1 MALSDGRKIIDGGN
15 IMLFSY
21 QTNGYKSIAQG
32 TSHSLSL
39 STSTEQIA
47 SKDYGKFGATEA
59 GQITWTLS
67 ADHMYTRDGWDIF
80 YSKLMADTS
89 SDPTANQLKVVFG
102 ERKSE
107 SYDQVNV
114 DSDGN
119 WVPSTYTS
127 YIYGGT
133 AVVTS
138 LSWSADS
145 GSKSTFSVELSG
157 VGGIKKLSE
166 LNS

>member
-1 MALSDGRKIIDGGN
+1 MALSDGRKIVDGGN

-21 QTNGYKSIAQG
+21 QTNGYKSIAHG

-39 STSTEQIA
+39 STSTETIN

-59 GQITWTLS
+59 GQITWEIQ
-67 ADHMYTRDGWDIF
+67 ADHMYTRDGWDTF
-80 YSKLMADTS
+80 YGKLMADTS
-89 SDPTANQLKVVFG
+89 ADPAANQIKVVFG

-119 WVPSTYTS
+119 WVPTTNTS
-127 YIYGGT
+127 YVYGGT
-133 AVVTS
+133 AVVSS
-138 LSWSADS
+138 LSWQADQ
-145 GSKSTFSVELSG
+145 GSKSTFSVTLSG

-166 LNS
+166 LN

>member
-1 MALSDGRKIIDGGN
+1 MAVSNGRKIIDGGN

-21 QTNGYKSIAQG
+21 QTNGYKSIAHG

-39 STSTEQIA
+39 STSTETIS
-47 SKDYGKFGATEA
+47 SKDFGRWGGTEA
-59 GQITWTLS
+59 GQTTWEIQC
-67 ADHMYTRDGWDIF
+67 DHLYTRDGWDTF
-80 YSKLMADTS
+80 YNKLTADTS
-89 SDPTANQLKVVFG
+89 ADPTANQLKVVFG

-119 WVPSTYTS
+119 WVPSSYTS

-138 LSWSADS
+138 LSWQADQ
-145 GSKSTFSVELSG
+145 GSKSTFSCTLSG
-157 VGGIKKLSE
+157 VGGIKRLSE
-166 LNS
+166 INS